1 MRKLLQI
8 LLTIAITGIFAC
20 GGSDDSSASQQ
31 DTTDTTEVASERG
44 LAPAD
49 YSATMPD
56 CQVEG
61 KVLEGNKFWARSEQV
76 LIAIAA
82 DSSTYDEGFDMMSH
96 RILKVYDASDCSLIE
111 QHTLPVDVSPDFAY
125 YLAEI
130 TYNNINKIVAIRGA
144 TSIYCYD
151 IEKKELLP
159 ELAPTFRSERYA
171 VDAQSGQI
179 QRLEVWEKYLI
190 GYAQDHGVFVFDFTD
205 KANPEAQLPFAEYAI
220 DETRYAPLFLLP
232 SEQGGVQAIMP
243 EYERATGAF
252 AIHAAFDRPIELSTN
267 VPQSARNNRYLVLRR
282 EDNNTPVAFDL
293 QQHQRVELPSDIASR
308 GTQDILQWMRSNVQ

>member
-20 GGSDDSSASQQ
+20 GGSDDSASTQ
-31 DTTDTTEVASERG
+31 DATDTTEVTSERG

-49 YSATMPD
+49 YSAAMPE
-56 CQVEG
+56 CPIEG
-61 KVLEGNKFWARSEQV
+61 EVLDGNKFWARSEQV

-96 RILKVYDASDCSLIE
+96 RILKVYNATDCSLIE

-144 TSIYCYD
+144 TSIYCYNID
-151 IEKKELLP
+151 NKKLLP
-159 ELAPTFRSERYA
+159 KLEPQFRSERYA

-205 KANPEAQLPFAEYAI
+205 KQNPKAQLPFAEYAV
-220 DETRYAPLFLLP
+220 DETRFAPLFLLP

-243 EYERATGAF
+243 EYERATGEF
-252 AIHAAFDRPIELSTN
+252 AIHAAFDRPLELNTN
-267 VPQSARNNRYLVLRR
+267 VQRSARNNRYLVLRR
-282 EDNNTPVAFDL
+282 EDNNAPVAFDL
-293 QQHQRVELPSDIASR
+293 QQHQRVELPSDIASQ
-308 GTQDILQWMRSNVQ
+308 GTQNILQWMRSNVQ